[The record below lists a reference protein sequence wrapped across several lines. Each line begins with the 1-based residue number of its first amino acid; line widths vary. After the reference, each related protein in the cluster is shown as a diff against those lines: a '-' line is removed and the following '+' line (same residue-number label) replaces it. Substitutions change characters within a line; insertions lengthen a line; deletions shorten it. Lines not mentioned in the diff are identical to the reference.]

1 MDVKGGSWGRKG
13 RCHWLLMEEPTQK
26 SGTNW
31 KKGWGVQ
38 AERLPRE
45 VGFEQKLGQR
55 KKREPTQKSGTDWK
69 KRREVQA
76 ERLPRKVGSEQKRG
90 QRKKRDR
97 LRSWRNGRRSQH
109 WKT

>member
-26 SGTNW
+26 SGTSWRKGWEVQTERLPREVGFGQKLEQRKRRGPTQKSGTNW
-31 KKGWGVQ
+31 KKGWEVQ

-45 VGFEQKLGQR
+45 VGSEQKL
-55 KKREPTQKSGTDWK
+55 
-69 KRREVQA
+69 
-76 ERLPRKVGSEQKRG
+76 G

-97 LRSWRNGRRSQH
+97 LRSWQDERRSQH